1 MPNGK
6 EVALL
11 DIAAM
16 SMSMAQAQVMQQA
29 SVSVMKKA
37 MDNTEAQMNGI
48 IEMMAPN
55 QHALDVRA

>member
-1 MPNGK
+1 M
-6 EVALL
+6 ALL

-37 MDNTEAQMNGI
+37 MDNTETQMNGI